1 MRPRDA
7 ELLGRHAFHA
17 RALAHAP
24 GPHGDVVQQRMADSE
39 WQIGVGFCTTR
50 HFAIRYSPLRMRD
63 DLHLG
68 VRCNDRERRIVE
80 VVIGFPLLLF
90 AALPPHLDD
99 ADLGQERVLDEGIE
113 HDEAGILLHE
123 HVIDVIRLLLGGG
136 DVLRACRLEPHHLVA
151 RGEDVHQC
159 RHQSFHRVGDVG
171 RHRLGAAVRR
181 RHVARHV
188 AEVVVE
194 RGRALLRQLGRRH
207 GGQGIG
213 LLRGE
218 QRAQICIG
226 HFRHGCSGLQLHCTQ
241 QRGSRRRKATPWQN
255 DRAARGRCS
264 TLRRRSSGSR
274 ALLDDAIFY
283 KIRVTKSTIF
293 LAATANSSQ
302 IDSARLGTR
311 SHLRIVSCAY

>member
-1 MRPRDA
+1 
-7 ELLGRHAFHA
+7 
-17 RALAHAP
+17 
-24 GPHGDVVQQRMADSE
+24 
-39 WQIGVGFCTTR
+39 
-50 HFAIRYSPLRMRD
+50 MRD

-68 VRCNDRERRIVE
+68 VRGNDGECRIVE

-171 RHRLGAAVRR
+171 RHRLRAAVRR

-207 GGQGIG
+207 RGQGIG

-218 QRAQICIG
+218 QRAQIGIG
-226 HFRHGCSGLQLHCTQ
+226 HFRHGGSGLELYGTQ
-241 QRGSRRRKATPWQN
+241 QRASRRRKATPWRN
-255 DRAARGRCS
+255 DHAAAGRYS
-264 TLRRRSSGSR
+264 TLRRRSGCPR
-274 ALLDDAIFY
+274 ALLDDTVFLQDSGY
-283 KIRVTKSTIF
+283 KVNHFLGSYGKFVSDRVGAAQEHAHACELCLALLKKSIRHPRLFAFDASICRREARRGEGC
-293 LAATANSSQ
+293 AAQGSHPRASDASP
-302 IDSARLGTR
+302 DR
-311 SHLRIVSCAY
+311 S

>member
-1 MRPRDA
+1 MVIGFYA
-7 ELLGRHAFHA
+7 A
-17 RALAHAP
+17 RYL
-24 GPHGDVVQQRMADSE
+24 
-39 WQIGVGFCTTR
+39 
-50 HFAIRYSPLRMRD
+50 AIRCSPLRMRH

-68 VRCNDRERRIVE
+68 VRRNDRERRIVE

-171 RHRLGAAVRR
+171 RHCLGAAVRR

-218 QRAQICIG
+218 QRAQIGIG
-226 HFRHGCSGLQLHCTQ
+226 HFRHGCSADLEHGRSSAHH
-241 QRGSRRRKATPWQN
+241 GAARRRHGKTT
-255 DRAARGRCS
+255 ARP
-264 TLRRRSSGSR
+264 
-274 ALLDDAIFY
+274 
-283 KIRVTKSTIF
+283 
-293 LAATANSSQ
+293 
-302 IDSARLGTR
+302 TR
-311 SHLRIVSCAY
+311 SVIDPGAPKRLSTHTIG